1 MDSLCSD
8 IFLTF
13 LFSAFCTNY
22 MILGVSFN
30 SSIGYWATISS
41 PCINIRYWSLVIDIH
56 TVGPIWRGGNQDE
69 EKFLAECY
77 SNSLQIAVDQGIRS
91 VAFPS
96 ISTGAY
102 SFPKEKAAMIAV
114 RTVND
119 FIEENSGSLDLVEW
133 ILFDEETLNIYKDA
147 LNQFKANK
155 IVGTPGF

>member
-1 MDSLCSD
+1 MLLITVILLPALVVNDVGMGD
-8 IFLTF
+8 PF
-13 LFSAFCTNY
+13 FCKY
-22 MILGVSFN
+22 ICPQGVLEGA
-30 SSIGYWATISS
+30 I
-41 PCINIRYWSLVIDIH
+41 P
-56 TVGPIWRGGNQDE
+56 
-69 EKFLAECY
+69 LA
-77 SNSLQIAVDQGIRS
+77 AVDQGIRS

-155 IVGTPGF
+155 IVGTHGF

>member
-1 MDSLCSD
+1 M
-8 IFLTF
+8 
-13 LFSAFCTNY
+13 
-22 MILGVSFN
+22 
-30 SSIGYWATISS
+30 
-41 PCINIRYWSLVIDIH
+41 
-56 TVGPIWRGGNQDE
+56 GPIWRGGNQDE

-102 SFPKEKAAMIAV
+102 SFPKKKAAMIAV